1 MNSVNGDINLSEISD
16 GKEVF
21 EKILCVE
28 WINDVSLRGDFFGA
42 WVDADK
48 QHLVIYY
55 REIYYLSKGKSR

>member
-28 WINDVSLRGDFFGA
+28 WINDVFFEGGFLGC
-42 WVDADK
+42 V
-48 QHLVIYY
+48 
-55 REIYYLSKGKSR
+55 GGC